1 MSKLDYW
8 MHPRDCD
15 TFKNDPKLTIEVL
28 SHCIDHIKA
37 CELARKSLNDEL
49 AKLGFPGLD
58 ELLENLI
65 KEQG

>member
-15 TFKNDPKLTIEVL
+15 TFKNEPKLTLEVL
-28 SHCIDHIKA
+28 IPCIEYITA
-37 CELARKSLNDEL
+37 CELERNKLNTEL
-49 AKLGFPGLD
+49 RKLGFPGLD